1 MKIKITVPK
10 TGVQVLTH
18 QVVNLGDVVDLPHHQ
33 AEHLIRLGQA
43 EAMPEV
49 GGKKTEVRSQR
60 SKVRGLIPPTTAEI

>member
-43 EAMPEV
+43 EALPEV
-49 GGKKTEVRSQR
+49 GGQKSEVR
-60 SKVRGLIPPTTAEI
+60 RGKGRGQKSEEVNG